1 MSGTAWAKQKLNEET
16 AAAKEKEERKCK
28 GARQTPP
35 PPPEDEER
43 KRQAEAEAAASPE
56 EEEHKLRTSC
66 RGLTNQQPEQVL
78 GQRCPRRTLEPS
90 RTGGMPRRRSDEPRN
105 TVGSTVLWTRQ
116 HQLNVAE
123 KVAEAVQE
131 VQKAIECLVC
141 MERPALTAY
150 ACGHCFC
157 SQDDCPSTTV
167 PRRLSLSTV
176 ELRSMCHES
185 VHQRIKRF
193 GLGSIESLHDVL
205 SEFDVSDLSAAE
217 DIRSKS
223 SSIEAARAVIK
234 QKEDALQEARR
245 ERDRVIAEMRQPVM
259 RSQEQLSAAKEDR
272 FLSTQHPRSK
282 TIYLSI

>member
-141 MERPALTAY
+141 MERPALTA
-150 ACGHCFC
+150 
-157 SQDDCPSTTV
+157 
-167 PRRLSLSTV
+167 
-176 ELRSMCHES
+176 
-185 VHQRIKRF
+185 
-193 GLGSIESLHDVL
+193 
-205 SEFDVSDLSAAE
+205 
-217 DIRSKS
+217 
-223 SSIEAARAVIK
+223 
-234 QKEDALQEARR
+234 
-245 ERDRVIAEMRQPVM
+245 
-259 RSQEQLSAAKEDR
+259 
-272 FLSTQHPRSK
+272 
-282 TIYLSI
+282 